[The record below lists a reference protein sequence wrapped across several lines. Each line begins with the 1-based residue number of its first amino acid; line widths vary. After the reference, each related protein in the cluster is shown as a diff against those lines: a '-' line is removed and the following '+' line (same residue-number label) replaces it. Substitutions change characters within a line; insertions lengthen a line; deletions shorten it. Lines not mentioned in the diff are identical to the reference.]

1 MSSQN
6 RVLFGLFSVIGAVLV
21 AILALPIFSI
31 FLNLQGP
38 ELQQTLHDS
47 AVWESIILTL
57 KAAFY
62 SSIFGTIMGVPL
74 AYVLSRSRFRGK
86 NLIESFV
93 DIPVMIPHSAA
104 GIALL
109 SVFGQR
115 FFMGRMFEKIGIVFP
130 GTEWGIFLAMFFVSI
145 SYMVNSA
152 KEGFKLIDPR
162 MEQAAVSLGATPC
175 QSFRDITLPLA
186 LPSILSGFIM
196 MWARGISEFGA
207 VIILTY
213 HPRIVS
219 IELLERFESFGLAYA
234 KPVSAIL
241 IFICLLMFIAM
252 RLSIR
257 LMNQYFQKEEGHR

>member
-1 MSSQN
+1 M
-6 RVLFGLFSVIGAVLV
+6 ALV
-21 AILALPIFSI
+21 AFLALPVFSI

-38 ELQQTLHDS
+38 ELHQTLHDS
-47 AVWESIILTL
+47 AVWGSIFLTL

-62 SSIFGTIMGVPL
+62 SSIAGALTGVPL
-74 AYVLSRSRFRGK
+74 AYMLSRASFPGK
-86 NLIESFV
+86 NIIESIV

-109 SVFGQR
+109 STFGQR
-115 FFMGRMFEKIGIVFP
+115 FFLGRLFEKIGIVFP

-152 KEGFKLIDPR
+152 REGFRLIDPR
-162 MEQAAVSLGATPC
+162 MEQAAISLGATPF
-175 QSFRDITLPLA
+175 QSFRDITIPLA
-186 LPSILSGFIM
+186 LPSIMSGFIM

-213 HPRIVS
+213 HPKIVS

-241 IFICLLMFIAM
+241 IFICLILFIAM

-257 LMNQYFQKEEGHR
+257 LMNQYFQKESACR